1 MILFVPS
8 DIFPKI
14 FEVVNDH
21 AWSIAW
27 FADISR
33 HHHNGLLEL
42 LYTAVNKS
50 LDSLEYIKLMYDGYH
65 NCREGDRK

>member
-1 MILFVPS
+1 MILFIPS
-8 DIFPKI
+8 HIFPKI

-33 HHHNGLLEL
+33 QHHFNGLLEL
-42 LYTAVNKS
+42 LYAVVKS

-65 NCREGDRK
+65 NCREGDKK